1 MWTKIPARALE
12 NAQFKGRTPQQQ
24 HGTGVT
30 EMRTRIR
37 DTTQEWGGMYG
48 RSGEK
53 GNVERGAQAKKNGK
67 EDTNFCKLGLTGTAL
82 PLPAPQLVK
91 LVGRL
96 RAFLDVNAQP
106 FQTLIE
112 TVSTRGT
119 CSLGRRGCQPWALHE

>member
-1 MWTKIPARALE
+1 MGRDVREKWGERNRVTWRAS
-12 NAQFKGRTPQQQ
+12 K
-24 HGTGVT
+24 
-30 EMRTRIR
+30 
-37 DTTQEWGGMYG
+37 
-48 RSGEK
+48 
-53 GNVERGAQAKKNGK
+53 KKNGK

-119 CSLGRRGCQPWALHE
+119 CSLGRRGCQP

>member
-37 DTTQEWGGMYG
+37 DMTQEWGGMYG

-53 GNVERGAQAKKNGK
+53 GIVERGAQAKKKWERGY
-67 EDTNFCKLGLTGTAL
+67 E
-82 PLPAPQLVK
+82 
-91 LVGRL
+91 
-96 RAFLDVNAQP
+96 FL
-106 FQTLIE
+106 
-112 TVSTRGT
+112 
-119 CSLGRRGCQPWALHE
+119 